1 VPISGNKNLINKSE
15 KKYDNDKFINIKYV
29 VSIESG
35 SFNKFKYNEYDEKSN
50 DKQENNQ
57 IVLFIILIMQIIFK

>member
-1 VPISGNKNLINKSE
+1 VPISGNKILINKSE